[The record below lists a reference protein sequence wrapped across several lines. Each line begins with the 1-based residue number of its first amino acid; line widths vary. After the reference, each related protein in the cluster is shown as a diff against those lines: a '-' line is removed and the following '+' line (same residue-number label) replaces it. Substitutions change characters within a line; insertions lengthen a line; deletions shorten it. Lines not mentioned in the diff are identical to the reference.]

1 MMVYMILYVAVCV
14 VIGLLGNN
22 RKLGFWGYLFASLF
36 LTPIL
41 GFLLLIVSAK
51 KKVYEQS

>member
-1 MMVYMILYVAVCV
+1 MVGYIVLYIAVSV

-22 RKLGFWGYLFASLF
+22 RKLGFWGYLFASIL

-51 KKVYEQS
+51 K